1 MMIAGGTMVI
11 ISFSMFGY
19 YGVQFANSIQQEEKL
34 RIEPGGSL
42 EIKQNI
48 NASQG
53 AYAVV
58 FQDFNGQPSVTV
70 RDPNGRVLVDRSI
83 SPPIIIEPF
92 QAEQPG
98 IYTLILSN
106 PSEQVLEAAAVLG
119 DLEMVLDRG
128 FDLSSAT
135 TALALIS
142 IFSIGIA
149 VAIAGAVITV
159 LDRRRI
165 SRMKQ
170 FGDTSDLV

>member
-1 MMIAGGTMVI
+1 MMIAGGAMVA
-11 ISFSMFGY
+11 ISFSIFWY
-19 YGVQFANSIQQEEKL
+19 YGMQFVNSLEREEKL
-34 RIEPGGSL
+34 RVDPGGSL

-53 AYAVV
+53 AYVV
-58 FQDFNGQPSVTV
+58 AFPDFDGEPSVIV
-70 RDPNGRVLVDRSI
+70 RDPVGKVLVDRSI

-92 QAEQPG
+92 GVEQPG
-98 IYTLILSN
+98 IYTLTISN
-106 PSEQVLEAAAVLG
+106 PTEQALEAAVILG
-119 DLEMVLDRG
+119 DQETVLSRG

-149 VAIAGAVITV
+149 VAIAGAVIMV

-165 SRMKQ
+165 SRMKK